1 MSVAADLPRISPNVF
16 LLDDIDWE
24 TYETLRAVEAN
35 RNIRMTYDRGA
46 LFLMSPS
53 KLHERVAELLAQ
65 LVMVWAEVFDIPR
78 QSTGSTTIKK
88 ELFKRGFEPDK
99 CFYIQHEADV
109 RGRDEFDTDRD
120 PPPDLSIEVDVT
132 SISTARMPIYAAFG
146 IPEVWRWHDE
156 RIIVYRLVDG
166 EYHEVEDSVCLPGFP
181 FAEAA
186 RTLTNRLDYDET
198 TLIRGFREFVERLK
212 DG

>member
-1 MSVAADLPRISPNVF
+1 MTITADFPPSPSVV

-24 TYETLRAVEAN
+24 TYEALRSVVAN

-65 LVMVWAEVFDIPR
+65 LVTVWTETLDIPR
-78 QSTGSTTIKK
+78 LSAGSTTIKK
-88 ELFKRGFEPDK
+88 KLLERGFEPDK
-99 CFYIQHEADV
+99 CFYIQHEAAA
-109 RGRDEFDTDRD
+109 RGRDEFDADHD

-132 SISTARMPIYAAFG
+132 SLSTARMPIYAAFG

-156 RIIVYRLVDG
+156 QIIVYRLNDG
-166 EYHEVEDSVCLPGFP
+166 EYRQVDDSVCLPGFP
-181 FAEAA
+181 FEEAA
-186 RTLTNRLDYDET
+186 RTLTSRLDYDET
-198 TLIRGFREFVERLK
+198 TLVRKFRDFVQRI
-212 DG
+212 